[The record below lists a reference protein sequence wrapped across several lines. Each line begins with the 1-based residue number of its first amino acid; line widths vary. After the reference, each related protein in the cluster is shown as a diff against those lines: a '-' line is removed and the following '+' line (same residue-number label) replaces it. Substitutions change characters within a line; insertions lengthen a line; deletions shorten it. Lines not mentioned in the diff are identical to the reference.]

1 MTLGARH
8 TMSSGPD
15 WLDCR
20 VVMREMQTA
29 LEAHVELTIRP
40 VFGKESDVLVVK
52 ATAHPYLFVS
62 SDQRQSVSLSAH
74 IPGSSAEMGVAAI
87 FRLLLALD
95 YEVSKAWSAK
105 VAT

>member
-1 MTLGARH
+1 MSLVAKH

-20 VVMREMQTA
+20 VVMREMQTSM
-29 LEAHVELTIRP
+29 EARVELTIRP
-40 VFGKESDVLVVK
+40 ALEKGDHTMVVK
-52 ATAHPYLFVS
+52 ATAYPYLSVEA
-62 SDQRQSVSLSAH
+62 DQRQSVSLSANIH
-74 IPGSSAEMGVAAI
+74 GSSAERGVAAI

-95 YEVSKAWSAK
+95 YEVSKAWSVK